1 MSQTESDR
9 AYEQIKD
16 RIVSVQLT
24 PGTVIREGDLSDQL
38 SIGRTPI
45 REALKRLE
53 AERLV
58 VSSPH
63 RGMHVAEI
71 SITDL
76 SQIYEVR
83 LELEATSAGLATQRM
98 QPNQKEEMRQLAEKY
113 LEMGRDNLELLFQLD
128 RRFHLLLAHGAHN
141 RFLAWEIGRYYDLSL
156 RVWNMALRYVDASD
170 IDVAAHLGLLEF
182 IEAGDP
188 PGAAK
193 AMREHI
199 RSFHQTIKRHL

>member
-1 MSQTESDR
+1 MTRTESDR

-24 PGTVIREGDLSDQL
+24 PGTVIREGDLSEQL
-38 SIGRTPI
+38 EIGRTPI

-58 VSSPH
+58 VALPH
-63 RGMHVAEI
+63 RGMYVAEI

-76 SQIYEVR
+76 TEIYEVR
-83 LELEATSAGLATQRM
+83 IELEAKSASLAAERM
-98 QPNQKEEMRQLAEKY
+98 RPGQLESMKTLAADY
-113 LEMGRDNLELLFQLD
+113 QATVGDNLESLFSLD
-128 RRFHLLLAHGAHN
+128 RQFHVLLAQGSHN
-141 RFLAWEIGRYYDLSL
+141 RFLEWEIGRYYDLSL

-170 IDVAAHLGLLEF
+170 IDVAAHLSLLEF
-182 IEAGDP
+182 VAAGDP
-188 PGAAK
+188 AGAAS

-199 RSFHQTIKRHL
+199 TSFHRTIKRHL